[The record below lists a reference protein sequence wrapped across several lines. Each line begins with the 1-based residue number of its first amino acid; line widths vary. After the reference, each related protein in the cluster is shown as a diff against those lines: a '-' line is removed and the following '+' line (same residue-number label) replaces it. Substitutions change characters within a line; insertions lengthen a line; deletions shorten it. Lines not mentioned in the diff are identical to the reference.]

1 MHVAGVENVDSFE
14 PQLQSFHHVSSGG
27 CSQPEACQ
35 SRPICKQGP
44 FFYNVYAT
52 NCIEIKRFFCILQIS
67 RVPIFS
73 PLPNL
78 IRLNLSSNQLE
89 KFPPTL
95 GRDERTPLLPHLKY
109 LDLRSNQIRGVPD
122 HNMYLK
128 DLEELNISKNQ
139 IKDLPVQ
146 FLASF
151 LSLKTLDAS
160 RNELGK
166 GYEVIILCICIPYDV
181 S

>member
-1 MHVAGVENVDSFE
+1 MLTHLNLSCNHFTMFPLEAVLS
-14 PQLQSFHHVSSGG
+14 QKLVSLDLSANKVL
-27 CSQPEACQ
+27 S
-35 SRPICKQGP
+35 SIMFMLKVLLKVKH
-44 FFYNVYAT
+44 FL
-52 NCIEIKRFFCILQIS
+52 CILQIS

-78 IRLNLSSNQLE
+78 VRLNLSSNQLE
-89 KFPPTL
+89 TFPPTL

-109 LDLRSNQIRGVPD
+109 LDLRSNQIQGVPD
-122 HNMYLK
+122 HNVCLK

-139 IKDLPVQ
+139 IKDLPEQ

-166 GYEVIILCICIPYDV
+166 LRV
-181 S
+181 